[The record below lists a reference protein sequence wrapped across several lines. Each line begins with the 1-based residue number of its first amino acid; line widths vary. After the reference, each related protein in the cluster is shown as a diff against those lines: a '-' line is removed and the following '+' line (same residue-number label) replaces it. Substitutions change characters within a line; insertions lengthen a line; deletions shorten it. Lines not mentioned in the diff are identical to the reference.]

1 MIRSVLISLLL
12 ALAVA
17 AWIFSG
23 TFGADPRADA
33 ANTPT
38 AENASLKIEPVLV
51 RTRSMTAEHHVR
63 DVVLRGRTEAKRW
76 VDVQAETGG
85 RLVSILVQKGDSV
98 REGQVLVRIDMDDRE
113 ARLAEALA
121 RVNQRQL
128 EYDAAEQLNERGYRS
143 DTKLAAAAA
152 ELDRAIASQTQVEID
167 IANTEVRAPFGGRV
181 EERDAELGYV
191 VGAGSTV
198 ARIVDQDPYLLVGH
212 VSERDVH
219 LIHVGDPAQAS
230 LINEQTVEGK
240 VSFVATTANPQ
251 TRTFRVEIVVPNRDG
266 TLRDGLTSE
275 IRIPVESRMAHLV
288 SPSILTLNDDG
299 ELGVRMVVNGD
310 RVQFTQIEI
319 VGDGP
324 DGLWLT
330 GLPGIAEVIVVGQDF
345 VRDGDRVR
353 VSNEDA
359 PAS

>member
-167 IANTEVRAPFGGRV
+167 IANTEIRAPFAGRV
-181 EERDAELGYV
+181 EERNAELGYV

-219 LIHVGDPAQAS
+219 LISVGDSARAT
-230 LINEQTVEGK
+230 LINEQTVTGE

-275 IRIPVESRMAHLV
+275 IRISVESRMAHLV
-288 SPSILTLNDDG
+288 NPSILTLNDDG

-310 RVQFTQIEI
+310 KVQFTPIEI

-330 GLPGIAEVIVVGQDF
+330 GLPETAEVIVVGQDF
-345 VRDGDRVR
+345 VRDGNRVR
-353 VSNEDA
+353 VSKEDA

>member
-167 IANTEVRAPFGGRV
+167 IANTEIRAPFAGRV
-181 EERDAELGYV
+181 EERNAELGYV

-198 ARIVDQDPYLLVGH
+198 ARIVDQDPYLLV
-212 VSERDVH
+212 
-219 LIHVGDPAQAS
+219 
-230 LINEQTVEGK
+230 
-240 VSFVATTANPQ
+240 
-251 TRTFRVEIVVPNRDG
+251 
-266 TLRDGLTSE
+266 
-275 IRIPVESRMAHLV
+275 
-288 SPSILTLNDDG
+288 
-299 ELGVRMVVNGD
+299 
-310 RVQFTQIEI
+310 
-319 VGDGP
+319 
-324 DGLWLT
+324 
-330 GLPGIAEVIVVGQDF
+330 
-345 VRDGDRVR
+345 
-353 VSNEDA
+353 
-359 PAS
+359 